1 MDARR
6 NGVASYVAWP
16 HDLRLGRSSYDQ
28 HLLAYPILLPPTHPF
43 AIQPSPPFSCTSS
56 PGTTCHFLLPAPL
69 LAGGARQAR
78 DINISGSRKWRISS
92 SDTMKFSVDSTFSC
106 NLLLADGS
114 LPFHTV
120 RLPSPSGFQVFH
132 ISTKDTLHFSDVST
146 SSRSLFTSCCISFH
160 SRCQTDLQ
168 WVPA

>member
-28 HLLAYPILLPPTHPF
+28 HLLTYPILLPPTHPF

-69 LAGGARQAR
+69 LAGGAREAR
-78 DINISGSRKWRISS
+78 DINISGAEKLRISS
-92 SDTMKFSVDSTFSC
+92 SMKFSDANTFSC
-106 NLLLADGS
+106 SRLLAAAS
-114 LPFHTV
+114 LPSHTV
-120 RLPSPSGFQVFH
+120 RLPSPSRFQVVH
-132 ISTKDTLHFSDVST
+132 ISTKDTSQFSAVIT
-146 SSRSLFTSCCISFH
+146 SFRTLFTSCCISFL
-160 SRCQTDLQ
+160 SCCQTDLQ
-168 WVPA
+168 WVPT